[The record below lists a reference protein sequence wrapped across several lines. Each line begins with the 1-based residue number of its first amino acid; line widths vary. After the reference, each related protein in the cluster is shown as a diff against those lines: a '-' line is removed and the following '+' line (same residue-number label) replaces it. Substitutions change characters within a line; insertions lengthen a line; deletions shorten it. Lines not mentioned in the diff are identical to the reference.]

1 MKDSTELLIDQIQE
15 DERKK
20 REKQFFLKQSGND
33 NNKEKLRRIG
43 VRLRT
48 LFKIKRNK
56 YDSYLEPVVCSIP
69 NFWYT
74 PFEVYVLAHIKRA
87 HFIMTCNE
95 YAYVDASVERA
106 KYTITSPFSR
116 EWNNKYVTEKFEKR
130 LSDFAERVK
139 RKDEERN
146 ENKNI

>member
-1 MKDSTELLIDQIQE
+1 MIE
-15 DERKK
+15 
-20 REKQFFLKQSGND
+20 
-33 NNKEKLRRIG
+33 NKEKLRRLS

-48 LFKIKRNK
+48 LFKIKRRK
-56 YDSYLEPVVCSIP
+56 YDYYREPSACAIP

-95 YAYVDASVERA
+95 YAYVDASVESARYF
-106 KYTITSPFSR
+106 KRSPYQR
-116 EWNNKYVTEKFEKR
+116 QRQNEWATEYFEKR

-146 ENKNI
+146 ENKNN